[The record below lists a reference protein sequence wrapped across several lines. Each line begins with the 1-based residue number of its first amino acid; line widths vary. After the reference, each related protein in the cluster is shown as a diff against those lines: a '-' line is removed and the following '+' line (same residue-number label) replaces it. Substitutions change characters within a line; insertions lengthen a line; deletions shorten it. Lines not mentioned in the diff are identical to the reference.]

1 MSLGP
6 APTPQ
11 DAVAT
16 LPTQV
21 AAPIDAPAE
30 VQDVAPAY
38 ESRGVWR
45 LALDVF
51 LENRLAVVGVAIV
64 VFLVLFCFVG
74 PLIYQTD
81 QINSDLANAS
91 LGPGIA
97 HPLGTDTAGYDV
109 LGRLMVGG
117 QTSIEV
123 GLAAAII
130 ATTFGVIYGAAAGYF
145 GGVID
150 GLMMRFVDTGL
161 AIPPLFLLLFL
172 ATAFTPT
179 VPLLIIA
186 VALVSWLVPA
196 RLVRAEALSLRTRE
210 YVQAVSMMG
219 GGGARIVGRHIVPN
233 TIGTIMVNATFQV
246 ADAILLVAY
255 LSFLGLGV
263 PPPATNWGNILSGGV
278 DYIYA
283 GYWWLIYPAGI
294 FIVLAVVAF
303 NFIGDALRDAL
314 EVRLQRR

>member
-1 MSLGP
+1 MTFGPSPSEAVAALPRVETLGP
-6 APTPQ
+6 IEAPP
-11 DAVAT
+11 
-16 LPTQV
+16 
-21 AAPIDAPAE
+21 E
-30 VQDVAPAY
+30 VQDVVAAY

-45 LALDVF
+45 LAFEVF
-51 LENRLAVVGVAIV
+51 VQNRLAVVGVGIF

-81 QINSDLANAS
+81 QVNSALADSNLAPS
-91 LGPGIA
+91 LA

-123 GLAAAII
+123 GLAAAVL
-130 ATTFGVIYGAAAGYF
+130 ATGFGVIYGAISGFF
-145 GGVID
+145 GGAID
-150 GLMMRFVDTGL
+150 ALMMRVVDALL

-179 VPLLIIA
+179 IFILIVA

-196 RLVRAEALSLRTRE
+196 RLIRAEALSLRTRE
-210 YVQAVSMMG
+210 YVQAVRMMG
-219 GGGARIVGRHIVPN
+219 GRGTRIIGRHIMPN
-233 TIGTIMVNATFQV
+233 SIGTIMVNATFQV

-255 LSFLGLGV
+255 LSFLGLGI

-278 DYIYA
+278 DYVFD

-294 FIVLAVVAF
+294 AIVLAVVAF

>member
-1 MSLGP
+1 MTIGP
-6 APTPQ
+6 IH
-11 DAVAT
+11 DGVAT
-16 LPTQV
+16 AIPTAV
-21 AAPIDAPAE
+21 TGPIDAPAE
-30 VQDVAPAY
+30 VQDVEPAY

-51 LENRLAVVGVAIV
+51 VENRLAVVGVGIFA
-64 VFLVLFCFVG
+64 FLVLFCFVG
-74 PLIYQTD
+74 PLIYHTD
-81 QINSDLANAS
+81 QVNSDLSNANLAPT
-91 LGPGIA
+91 LA

-123 GLAAAII
+123 GIAAAII
-130 ATTFGVIYGAAAGYF
+130 ATTFGVIYGAIAGFF
-145 GGVID
+145 GGIVD
-150 GLMMRFVDTGL
+150 ALMMRAVDAML
-161 AIPPLFLLLFL
+161 AIPPLFLLLFI
-172 ATAFTPT
+172 ASAFTPT
-179 VPLLIIA
+179 IFILIIA

-196 RLVRAEALSLRTRE
+196 RLIRAEALTLRTRE

-219 GGGARIVGRHIVPN
+219 GGGTRIIARHIVPN

-255 LSFLGLGV
+255 LSFLGLGI

-278 DYIYA
+278 DYIFA

-294 FIVLAVVAF
+294 AIVLAVVAF

-314 EVRLQRR
+314 EVRLQKR